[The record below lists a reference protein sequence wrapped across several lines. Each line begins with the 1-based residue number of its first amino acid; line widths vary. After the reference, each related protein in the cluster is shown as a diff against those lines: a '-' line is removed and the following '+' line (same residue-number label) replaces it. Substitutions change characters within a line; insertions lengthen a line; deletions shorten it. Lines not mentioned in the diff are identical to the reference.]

1 MYDGQLS
8 NSVLLLFLFLV
19 LFSLLFPL
27 LLAPPTVIVD
37 PRNETGVEEWT
48 SFSLSCTVRADAS
61 FIIYWRKLNDTLP
74 VNIST
79 MNTTTSTNTVS
90 LLVFIN
96 SN

>member
-1 MYDGQLS
+1 MIY
-8 NSVLLLFLFLV
+8 FF
-19 LFSLLFPL
+19 FIPRPL
-27 LLAPPTVIVD
+27 LCLLSPLPLAPPTVIVD

-90 LLVFIN
+90 LLLVIN